1 MNGKTRGFYATGGRE
16 FRTRQLPKLPD
27 LPYCSIASG
36 HNQVRMRLNKSTSHA
51 VRILI
56 DCAKSGDRLIKVAEI
71 AQRLDITQQ
80 NAFKIV
86 HLLARAGFL
95 ASVRG
100 RNGGVRLA
108 RPATKIRI
116 GDVVRAIE
124 FTGLDG
130 KVPDARSSLNQIV
143 DDALE
148 AFISV
153 LDQHTLAE
161 MARAGQTALADPGPG
176 GRSGKTTLRA
186 AQTASSRLRR
196 GPQQTIAR

>member
-1 MNGKTRGFYATGGRE
+1 
-16 FRTRQLPKLPD
+16 
-27 LPYCSIASG
+27 
-36 HNQVRMRLNKSTSHA
+36 MRLNKSTSHA

-56 DCAKSGDRLIKVAEI
+56 DCAKAEDQLVKVGEI

-86 HLLARAGFL
+86 HLLSRAGFL
-95 ASVRG
+95 SSVRG

-108 RPATKIRI
+108 RPATEIRI

-124 FTGLDG
+124 FTELNGSKPASG
-130 KVPDARSSLNQIV
+130 ASLTQIV

-153 LDQHTLAE
+153 LDQHTLAQ
-161 MARAGQTALADPGPG
+161 MAKAGQGLPGSSSG
-176 GRSGKTTLRA
+176 GRSAKSTAKSARTPARA
-186 AQTASSRLRR
+186 AASTPVRR
-196 GPQQTIAR
+196 PRRDAQHSVAR

>member
-1 MNGKTRGFYATGGRE
+1 
-16 FRTRQLPKLPD
+16 
-27 LPYCSIASG
+27 
-36 HNQVRMRLNKSTSHA
+36 MRLNKSTSHA

-56 DCAKSGDRLIKVAEI
+56 DCAKAGDRLIKVADI

-86 HLLARAGFL
+86 HLLSRAGFL

-100 RNGGVRLA
+100 RHGGVRLA
-108 RPATKIRI
+108 RPAAKIRV

-124 FTGLDG
+124 FTNIDEKDAAGGAGL
-130 KVPDARSSLNQIV
+130 SQIV

-161 MARAGQTALADPGPG
+161 MAEAGRTGIAAAGPG
-176 GRSGKTTLRA
+176 GRSGKGTLRGA
-186 AQTASSRLRR
+186 AARSRRG
-196 GPQQTIAR
+196 GPQQAVAPR

>member
-1 MNGKTRGFYATGGRE
+1 
-16 FRTRQLPKLPD
+16 
-27 LPYCSIASG
+27 
-36 HNQVRMRLNKSTSHA
+36 MRLNKSTSHA

-56 DCAKSGDRLIKVAEI
+56 DCARSGDRLIKVADI

-108 RPATKIRI
+108 RPAGKIRV

-124 FTGLDG
+124 FTGLDAKG
-130 KVPDARSSLNQIV
+130 PGGHASLSQIV

-161 MARAGQTALADPGPG
+161 MAEAGQTALSEAGPG
-176 GRSGKTTLRA
+176 GRSSKTVRTPA
-186 AQTASSRLRR
+186 PRLRR
-196 GPQQTIAR
+196 GPQQAVAR

>member
-1 MNGKTRGFYATGGRE
+1 LE
-16 FRTRQLPKLPD
+16 V
-27 LPYCSIASG
+27 
-36 HNQVRMRLNKSTSHA
+36 QVNTCMRLNKSTSHA

-56 DCAKSGDRLIKVAEI
+56 DCAKAGDRLIKVADI

-86 HLLARAGFL
+86 HLLSKSGFL

-108 RPATKIRI
+108 RPPAKIRV

-124 FTGLDG
+124 FGGADSKDRG
-130 KVPDARSSLNQIV
+130 HASLNQIV

-153 LDQHTLAE
+153 LDQHTLAQ
-161 MARAGQTALADPGPG
+161 MADAGHAVLPDPGTG
-176 GRSGKTTLRA
+176 GRSTKGAGARPVTPAKT
-186 AQTASSRLRR
+186 RR
-196 GPQQTIAR
+196 GPQQTLAR

>member
-1 MNGKTRGFYATGGRE
+1 
-16 FRTRQLPKLPD
+16 
-27 LPYCSIASG
+27 
-36 HNQVRMRLNKSTSHA
+36 MRLNKSTSHA

-56 DCAKSGDRLIKVAEI
+56 DCAKAGDRLIKVAEI

-108 RPATKIRI
+108 RPAAKIRI

-124 FTGLDG
+124 STGFDG
-130 KVPDARSSLNQIV
+130 KEPGTRTSLNRIV

-161 MARAGQTALADPGPG
+161 MAQAGQATLPDAGPG
-176 GRSGKTTLRA
+176 GRSGKTALRA
-186 AQTASSRLRR
+186 AQPGSARLRR